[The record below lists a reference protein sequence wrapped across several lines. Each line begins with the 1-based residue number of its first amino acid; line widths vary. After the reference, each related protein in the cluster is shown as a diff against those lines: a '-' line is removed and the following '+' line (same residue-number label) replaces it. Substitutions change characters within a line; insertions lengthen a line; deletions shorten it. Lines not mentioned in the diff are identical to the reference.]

1 MFIFIACIPFVY
13 SDTVR
18 AIASIADR
26 PSRPR
31 RPWAPHLGRSSRRCW
46 WRWRCRTSTNLRHLF
61 GMAFGT
67 SCSPELINA
76 TYGLGYLLMTSQRRG
91 LSEHIILVC

>member
-1 MFIFIACIPFVY
+1 
-13 SDTVR
+13 
-18 AIASIADR
+18 
-26 PSRPR
+26 
-31 RPWAPHLGRSSRRCW
+31 
-46 WRWRCRTSTNLRHLF
+46 
-61 GMAFGT
+61 MAFGT